1 MFVRPW
7 HTLQAICAGMMA
19 LTVSMAVA
27 GDWPQWRGPGRDGK
41 SAETGLLESWEKTPP
56 KHLWTIE
63 GMGDGYASPAISKG
77 SLYVTGNIPGGQGV
91 VKVNLKDHKIA
102 WSKVITEGAPKHGYE
117 GSRCTP
123 SIDGDLLYIV
133 TSDGGISCLKTGD
146 GEVVWHSDFS
156 FKDKPTAARML
167 LAVEIPPAGGHTYF
181 TNCYAAYDTMSD
193 DRKRRIAGKT
203 IKQAD
208 IVDTAM
214 KLRPGASLDMD
225 IRNVPGPSHPV
236 ISTHPE
242 TGRNMIFLG
251 RRHGAYVNGMSLED
265 SEALLN
271 ELWAHTTQQRF
282 VYEHEWQQGDV
293 VVWDNRATLHKR
305 DAFNSDSRRIL
316 YAAQVE
322 GHKPYE
328 AQDALKLPPHTRYA
342 VAA

>member
-1 MFVRPW
+1 MTAAASFTVVPSGAALGAEIRGVDLTRIDDATFQVLHKVWLEHMLLLFRGQKFVPEDLV
-7 HTLQAICAGMMA
+7 TLVKRFG
-19 LTVSMAVA
+19 
-27 GDWPQWRGPGRDGK
+27 
-41 SAETGLLESWEKTPP
+41 TP
-56 KHLWTIE
+56 
-63 GMGDGYASPAISKG
+63 
-77 SLYVTGNIPGGQGV
+77 
-91 VKVNLKDHKIA
+91 
-102 WSKVITEGAPKHGYE
+102 
-117 GSRCTP
+117 
-123 SIDGDLLYIV
+123 V
-133 TSDGGISCLKTGD
+133 TSSTLHKRDLSERTANQVFQLPPEVTVVTNIRENGKPVGILGD

-193 DRKRRIAGKT
+193 DMKRRIAGKT

-225 IRNVPGPSHPV
+225 IRNVPGPSHPI

>member
-1 MFVRPW
+1 MTAAASFTVVPSGTALGAEIRGVDLTRIDDATFQVLHKVWLEHMLLLFRGQKFVPEDLV
-7 HTLQAICAGMMA
+7 TLVKRFG
-19 LTVSMAVA
+19 
-27 GDWPQWRGPGRDGK
+27 
-41 SAETGLLESWEKTPP
+41 TP
-56 KHLWTIE
+56 
-63 GMGDGYASPAISKG
+63 
-77 SLYVTGNIPGGQGV
+77 
-91 VKVNLKDHKIA
+91 
-102 WSKVITEGAPKHGYE
+102 
-117 GSRCTP
+117 
-123 SIDGDLLYIV
+123 V
-133 TSDGGISCLKTGD
+133 TSSTLHKRDLSERTANQVFQLPPEVTVVTNIRENGKPVGILGD

-193 DRKRRIAGKT
+193 DMKRRIAGKT

-225 IRNVPGPSHPV
+225 IRNVPGPSHPI

-328 AQDALKLPPHTRYA
+328 APDALKLPPHTRYA

>member
-1 MFVRPW
+1 MTAAASFTVVPSGAALGAEIRGVDLTRIDDATFHALHKVWLEHMLLVFRGQKFVPEDLV
-7 HTLQAICAGMMA
+7 TLVKRFG
-19 LTVSMAVA
+19 
-27 GDWPQWRGPGRDGK
+27 
-41 SAETGLLESWEKTPP
+41 TP
-56 KHLWTIE
+56 
-63 GMGDGYASPAISKG
+63 
-77 SLYVTGNIPGGQGV
+77 
-91 VKVNLKDHKIA
+91 
-102 WSKVITEGAPKHGYE
+102 
-117 GSRCTP
+117 
-123 SIDGDLLYIV
+123 V
-133 TSDGGISCLKTGD
+133 TSSTLHKRDLSERTANQVFQLPPEVTVVTNIRENGKPVGILGD

-193 DRKRRIAGKT
+193 DMKRRIAGKS

-328 AQDALKLPPHTRYA
+328 APDALQLPPHTRYA

>member
-1 MFVRPW
+1 MATVAAASFTVVPSGAALGAEIRGVDLTRIDDATFQALHKVWLEHRLLVFRGQKFVPEDLV
-7 HTLQAICAGMMA
+7 TLVKRFG
-19 LTVSMAVA
+19 
-27 GDWPQWRGPGRDGK
+27 
-41 SAETGLLESWEKTPP
+41 TP
-56 KHLWTIE
+56 
-63 GMGDGYASPAISKG
+63 
-77 SLYVTGNIPGGQGV
+77 
-91 VKVNLKDHKIA
+91 
-102 WSKVITEGAPKHGYE
+102 
-117 GSRCTP
+117 
-123 SIDGDLLYIV
+123 V
-133 TSDGGISCLKTGD
+133 TSTTLHKRDLSERTANQVFQLPPEVTVVTNIRENGKPVGILGD

-225 IRNVPGPSHPV
+225 IRNVPGPSHPI

>member
-1 MFVRPW
+1 
-7 HTLQAICAGMMA
+7 MA
-19 LTVSMAVA
+19 TAVA
-27 GDWPQWRGPGRDGK
+27 APFTVIPTGAALGAEIRGVDLTKIDDATFNALHEVFLDHMLLLFRGQK
-41 SAETGLLESWEKTPP
+41 FTAEDL
-56 KHLWTIE
+56 
-63 GMGDGYASPAISKG
+63 
-77 SLYVTGNIPGGQGV
+77 VTLVKRFGIP
-91 VKVNLKDHKIA
+91 
-102 WSKVITEGAPKHGYE
+102 
-117 GSRCTP
+117 
-123 SIDGDLLYIV
+123 V
-133 TSDGGISCLKTGD
+133 TSSNLHKRDLSERTANKVFNLPPEVTVVTNVRENGKPVGILGD

-181 TNCYAAYDTMSD
+181 SNCYAAYDTMSD
-193 DRKRRIAGKT
+193 EMKRRIAGKT

-225 IRNVPGPSHPV
+225 IRTVPGPSHPI

-271 ELWAHTTQQRF
+271 ELWAHTTQPRF

-305 DAFNSDSRRIL
+305 DAFQSDSRRVL

-328 AQDALKLPPHTRYA
+328 APDALKLPRHTRYA
-342 VAA
+342 A

>member
-1 MFVRPW
+1 MTAAAPFTVVPSGAALGAEIRGVDLTRVDDATFQALHKVWLEHMLLLFRGQKFAPEDLV
-7 HTLQAICAGMMA
+7 TLVKRFG
-19 LTVSMAVA
+19 
-27 GDWPQWRGPGRDGK
+27 
-41 SAETGLLESWEKTPP
+41 TP
-56 KHLWTIE
+56 
-63 GMGDGYASPAISKG
+63 
-77 SLYVTGNIPGGQGV
+77 
-91 VKVNLKDHKIA
+91 
-102 WSKVITEGAPKHGYE
+102 
-117 GSRCTP
+117 
-123 SIDGDLLYIV
+123 V
-133 TSDGGISCLKTGD
+133 TSSTLHKRDLSERTANQVFQLPPEVTVVTNIRENGKPVGILGD

-193 DRKRRIAGKT
+193 DMKRRIAGKS

-225 IRNVPGPSHPV
+225 IRNVPGPSHPI

-271 ELWAHTTQQRF
+271 EL
-282 VYEHEWQQGDV
+282 
-293 VVWDNRATLHKR
+293 
-305 DAFNSDSRRIL
+305 I
-316 YAAQVE
+316 
-322 GHKPYE
+322 E
-328 AQDALKLPPHTRYA
+328 ASAGE
-342 VAA
+342 